1 MNHCL
6 IQAVINSAPQM
17 RYTKENQTPIAEM
30 IVNFKGLRSED
41 PTRDLKI
48 IGWGNIAQEMVD
60 ELKEGQNIVIE
71 GRLKMNSVTR
81 KDGTKEKQ
89 AELTASKIHQIS
101 PVEVIN
107 SDQKE
112 NNESFEKIE
121 KDCSYYLKKTW
132 MNFDTYLERC
142 ILISKQSLH
151 VMTLHLTLSMQI
163 ISIYAIFVF
172 LLRMKKTEKI
182 EISKGHKRWI
192 FGG

>member
-17 RYTKENQTPIAEM
+17 RFTKENQTPIAEM

-60 ELKEGQNIVIE
+60 ELNEGQNIVIE

-89 AELTASKIHQIS
+89 PELTASKIHQIELLNAIK
-101 PVEVIN
+101 V
-107 SDQKE
+107 DQKE
-112 NNESFEKIE
+112 NNGLIDKKENNES
-121 KDCSYYLKKTW
+121 
-132 MNFDTYLERC
+132 LENKESTKNSSWDSSP
-142 ILISKQSLH
+142 L
-151 VMTLHLTLSMQI
+151 VPE
-163 ISIYAIFVF
+163 VD
-172 LLRMKKTEKI
+172 
-182 EISKGHKRWI
+182 EIP
-192 FGG
+192 F